1 MPQEVTAD
9 LLQSYGIR
17 LTRARESGEYDAGE
31 IADLVMQL
39 PAGARVWA
47 AVGGWA
53 ALTVEARQVQV
64 VEYQMRAIWHA
75 YTGGKGKRPKPPEAP
90 KGWLVE
96 QQEKQRKAAQWAD
109 RAAAWR
115 AHYAEHREEMQRRAA
130 EFRLKPDTQHEQK

>member
-1 MPQEVTAD
+1 MPEEVAAD
-9 LLQSYGIR
+9 LHQVYGIR
-17 LTRARESGEYDAGE
+17 LRQVRETGEYGAGE

-39 PAGARVWA
+39 PAGSRVWA

-96 QQEKQRKAAQWAD
+96 QQEEQRKAAQWAD
-109 RAAAWR
+109 RATAWR
-115 AHYAEHREEMQRRAA
+115 ARYAEHREEMQRRAA
-130 EFRLKPDTQHEQK
+130 AFRLKPEKQRDQK